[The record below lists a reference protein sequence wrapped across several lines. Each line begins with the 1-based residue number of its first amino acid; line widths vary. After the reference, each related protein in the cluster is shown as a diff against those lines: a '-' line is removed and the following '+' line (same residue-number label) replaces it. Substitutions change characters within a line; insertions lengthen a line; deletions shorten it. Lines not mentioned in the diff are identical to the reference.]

1 MQTVF
6 TNAMMVMPNEV
17 IHGSLVVNADGQI
30 SDIQPGL
37 SSVRDAVDC
46 EGDWLMPGLVELHTD
61 NLEKHMM
68 PRPGVFWPGTSA
80 FFIHDAQLVAAGIT
94 TVFDAVVIGDESQ
107 DRNARGKFLKASLEA
122 IETLSALPTTRAHHF
137 LHLRCE
143 LTNPDACEYFEKW
156 VDHTMVRLVSVMD
169 HTPGQRQW
177 RDLSKYRQYMERH
190 GRFSEEQFEKLLTDG
205 LSAQAIYAQQQRD
218 RILKECRDRKLPVA
232 SHDDT
237 DIDHVEQAHSEGI
250 AISEFPTTLEAAQ
263 RARDLG
269 LKNIMGAPNIVLGGS
284 HSCNVSA
291 KDVARAGLLD
301 GLSSDYVPSSL
312 LDAVFRLVDE
322 LEISVPAATQVVTKN
337 PADMVGLTDR
347 GSIALGKRADLIRV
361 RRFSAST
368 PVVCQVWRQGVRVC

>member
-6 TNAMMVMPNEV
+6 TNAMLVMPNEV
-17 IHGSLVVNADGQI
+17 VHGSLVVNADGQI
-30 SDIQPGL
+30 TEIQPGQ
-37 SSVRDAVDC
+37 SFVKDVVDC

-68 PRPGVFWPGTSA
+68 PRPGVFWPGSSA

-94 TVFDAVVIGDESQ
+94 TVFDSVVLGDESQ

-143 LTNPDACEYFEKW
+143 LTNPDTCDHFEKW

-190 GRFSEEQFEKLLTDG
+190 GRFSEEQFEKLITEGLT
-205 LSAQAIYAQQQRD
+205 AQAIYAQEQRD
-218 RILKECRDRKLPVA
+218 RILAECRKRQLPVA

-237 DIDHVEQAHSEGI
+237 NLDHVEQAHSEGI
-250 AISEFPTTLEAAQ
+250 TISEFPTTLEAAQ
-263 RARDLG
+263 RARELG

-284 HSCNVSA
+284 HSGNVSA
-291 KDVARAGLLD
+291 KAVAQAGLLD

-322 LEISVPAATQVVTKN
+322 LEMSVPDATQVVTKN

-347 GSIALGKRADLIRV
+347 GSITLGQRADLVWV
-361 RRFSAST
+361 RRLRGAT
-368 PVVCQVWRQGVRVC
+368 PVVRQVWRQGVRVC

>member
-6 TNAMMVMPNEV
+6 TNAMLVMPNEV
-17 IHGSLVVNADGQI
+17 VHGSLVVNADGQI
-30 SDIQPGL
+30 TEIQLGQ
-37 SSVRDAVDC
+37 SFVKDAVDC

-68 PRPGVFWPGTSA
+68 PRPGVFWPGSSA

-94 TVFDAVVIGDESQ
+94 TVFDSVVLGDESQ
-107 DRNARGKFLKASLEA
+107 HRNARGKFLKASLEA

-143 LTNPDACEYFEKW
+143 LTNPDTCDHFEKW

-190 GRFSEEQFEKLLTDG
+190 GRFSEEQFEKLITEGLT
-205 LSAQAIYAQQQRD
+205 AQAIYAREQRD
-218 RILKECRDRKLPVA
+218 RILAECRKRQLPVA

-237 DIDHVEQAHSEGI
+237 NLDHVEQAHSEGI
-250 AISEFPTTLEAAQ
+250 TISEFPTTLEAAQ
-263 RARDLG
+263 RARELG

-284 HSCNVSA
+284 HSGNVSA
-291 KDVARAGLLD
+291 KAVAQAGLLD

-322 LEISVPAATQVVTKN
+322 LEMSVPDATQVVTKN

-347 GSIALGKRADLIRV
+347 GSITLGQRADLVWV
-361 RRFSAST
+361 RRLRGAT
-368 PVVCQVWRQGVRVC
+368 PVVRQVWRQGVRVC

>member
-6 TNAMMVMPNEV
+6 TNAMLVMPNEV
-17 IHGSLVVNADGQI
+17 VHGSLVVNADGQI
-30 SDIQPGL
+30 TEIQPGQ
-37 SSVRDAVDC
+37 SFVKDVVDC

-68 PRPGVFWPGTSA
+68 PRPGVFWPGPSA
-80 FFIHDAQLVAAGIT
+80 FVIHDAQLVAAGIT
-94 TVFDAVVIGDESQ
+94 TVFDSVVLGDESQ

-122 IETLSALPTTRAHHF
+122 IETLSALPATRAHHF

-143 LTNPDACEYFEKW
+143 LTNPDTCDHFEKW

-190 GRFSEEQFEKLLTDG
+190 GRFSEEQFEKLITEGLT
-205 LSAQAIYAQQQRD
+205 AQAIYAQEQRD
-218 RILKECRDRKLPVA
+218 RILAECRRRQLPVA

-237 DIDHVEQAHSEGI
+237 DLDHVEQAHSEGI

-263 RARDLG
+263 RARELG

-284 HSCNVSA
+284 HSGNVSA
-291 KDVARAGLLD
+291 KAVAQAGLLD

-322 LEISVPAATQVVTKN
+322 LEMSVPDATQVVTKN

-347 GSIALGKRADLIRV
+347 GSITLGQRADLVWV
-361 RRFSAST
+361 RRLRGAT
-368 PVVCQVWRQGVRVC
+368 PVVRQVWRQGVRVC